1 MHTINLSDSQVKPM
15 GVLVSGDGRRVYV
28 SNGRGNS
35 VLVIDA
41 RSYKILTTIPVEGRP
56 WGIAITPDDKKV
68 YTANGLTDDVSVI
81 DTKTDKVIKT
91 IKAGQGP
98 WGITISRR

>member
-1 MHTINLSDSQVKPM
+1 M
-15 GVLVSGDGRRVYV
+15 GVAVSGDGRRVYV

-41 RSYKILTTIPVEGRP
+41 RTYKILTTIPVEGRP
-56 WGIAITPDDKKV
+56 WGIAISPDNKKV
-68 YTANGLTDDVSVI
+68 YTANGLSDDIYVI

-91 IKAGQGP
+91 IKLCP
-98 WGITISRR
+98 CLFNLSRCQTYLCFRVF